1 MQPAKDSY
9 PECTGLPRLMTE
21 NKSPDLKAE
30 ETWTDAS
37 LRRTGGW
44 PESIWNDL
52 QRDWLHRDVHRSR
65 SEFVHTPVERLTK
78 VFRQP
83 QVLVSTGSRDSCA
96 MLGFSTVQT
105 AWRFLTKLNSHKRGA
120 RWPQSWVFT
129 LEKQKLMFKKN
140 CAQMLI
146 GLSIVAQNRL
156 QCATAIRGIIYTQQ
170 PRGLAV
176 DHRTP
181 RVHLQARCPGNR
193 DFASV
198 LRQHSQKTDP
208 GDGRTQRGW
217 LLGMGGYAYEAPWV
231 GLGLLDCS
239 ACVMMIMG
247 IFVPKFTELNTVHFT
262 VIFKKW

>member
-1 MQPAKDSY
+1 MLRWEGREDGPKAS
-9 PECTGLPRLMTE
+9 EMTFSVTGCTQMCTE
-21 NKSPDLKAE
+21 AAVNL
-30 ETWTDAS
+30 
-37 LRRTGGW
+37 
-44 PESIWNDL
+44 
-52 QRDWLHRDVHRSR
+52 
-65 SEFVHTPVERLTK
+65 FTPLLERLTK

-83 QVLVSTGSRDSCA
+83 QVLVRTGSRDSCA

-105 AWRFLTKLNSHKRGA
+105 AWRFLTKLNSHKRGSQ
-120 RWPQSWVFT
+120 WPQSWVFT
-129 LEKQKLMFKKN
+129 LEKQNLMFKKN

-146 GLSIVAQNRL
+146 ALSIVVQNRL
-156 QCATAIRGIIYTQQ
+156 QCATAICGIINTQQ

-181 RVHLQARCPGNR
+181 WVHLQARCPGNC

-198 LRQHSQKTDP
+198 LPQRSQKIDLSH
-208 GDGRTQRGW
+208 GRTRRGW
-217 LLGMGGYAYEAPWV
+217 LLRMGGYAYEAPWV